1 MTEKLKK
8 TIQYYWTQNVPGLDL
23 IAQKYTPEQKEFYTE
38 TDAHRYKYDSYI
50 PALIDSFVKE
60 GRRVLEIGCG
70 MGTDSRYISKHG
82 SDIISLDLSHR
93 NVAFTLKGMQI
104 LQLKGKG
111 VNADAERL
119 PFKDNS
125 FDIVYSFGVLHHTPD
140 TQKAINEAYRVL
152 KPNGKCVIMLYHK
165 GYAYY
170 ALWLL
175 HGYKRLFGLYSQD
188 KFTSRYDNTPLS
200 RMYSKKEIRDIF
212 SNFKG
217 LDLSMTTF
225 GGAQRH
231 PVLKYVHALLHKSK
245 FLMNRFG
252 SFIIIRGKKTGDK
265 LCK

>member
-1 MTEKLKK
+1 MTEDLKK
-8 TIQYYWTQNVPGLDL
+8 TIQDYWTRNVPGLDL
-23 IAQKYTPEQKEFYTE
+23 ISKEYTPKMKEFYIQ
-38 TDAHRYKYDSYI
+38 TDEDRYKYDSYI
-50 PALIDSFVKE
+50 PALIDSFAEK
-60 GRRVLEIGCG
+60 GKLVLEVGCG
-70 MGTDSRYISKHG
+70 MGTDSRSISRHEA
-82 SDIISLDLSHR
+82 DIVSLDLSFD
-93 NVAFTLKGMQI
+93 NVAFALKGMQVFD
-104 LQLKGKG
+104 LKGRG
-111 VNADAERL
+111 VNADAEKL
-119 PFKDNS
+119 PFKDGT
-125 FDIVYSFGVLHHTPD
+125 FDVVYSFGVLHHTPD
-140 TQKAINEAYRVL
+140 TQRAINEVYRVL

-188 KFTSRYDNTPLS
+188 KFTSQYDSTPLS

-245 FLMNRFG
+245 FLMSRFG
-252 SFIIIRGKKTGDK
+252 SFIIIRGEK
-265 LCK
+265 